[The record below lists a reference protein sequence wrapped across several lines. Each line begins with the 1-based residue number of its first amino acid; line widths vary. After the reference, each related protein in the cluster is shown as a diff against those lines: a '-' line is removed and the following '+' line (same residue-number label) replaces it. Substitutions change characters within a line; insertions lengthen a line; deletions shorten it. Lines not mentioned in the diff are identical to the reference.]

1 VATRGSAETEQNCLE
16 QNLQPQINAIVAIQT
31 LGSRQRVLWAT
42 QTFAERFCCSKKVE
56 KHWLRG

>member
-31 LGSRQRVLWAT
+31 LGSQ
-42 QTFAERFCCSKKVE
+42 QSKKG
-56 KHWLRG
+56 KKG